1 MYRFSNVSYNGMLLS
16 DICEVEEVIL
26 PVLPSRSISTL
37 DISSRDGE
45 IYNGKKY
52 DSTEIELTVLID
64 CDTREEAKV
73 LDAGFEHYFFQT
85 LEGLE
90 KEYNSEERKS
100 YTDSKGY
107 EVLLFE
113 FVADNSNHNKY
124 CMVFR

>member
-1 MYRFSNVSYNGMLLS
+1 MNIIKTTEYFN
-16 DICEVEEVIL
+16 ITVEEA
-26 PVLPSRSISTL
+26 
-37 DISSRDGE
+37 GE
-45 IYNGKKY
+45 KINEY
-52 DSTEIELTVLID
+52 DTK
-64 CDTREEAKV
+64 EEAKV
-73 LDAGFEHYFFQT
+73 LDAGFEHYFFET

-90 KEYNSEERKS
+90 REYNSEERKS